1 MPLSPQFTKFITAIR
16 IYASHFFTANITL
29 RYIQNTLLVIALS
42 NSIGMRLRTR
52 FDNLIFAGER
62 EADGAF
68 WSADDGFWPMDNASY
83 DMNVYCMT
91 SRHKT
96 ERRH

>member
-1 MPLSPQFTKFITAIR
+1 
-16 IYASHFFTANITL
+16 
-29 RYIQNTLLVIALS
+29 
-42 NSIGMRLRTR
+42 MRLRTR
-52 FDNLIFAGER
+52 FDNLIFAEER

>member
-1 MPLSPQFTKFITAIR
+1 
-16 IYASHFFTANITL
+16 
-29 RYIQNTLLVIALS
+29 
-42 NSIGMRLRTR
+42 MRLRTR
-52 FDNLIFAGER
+52 FNNLIFAGER

-91 SRHKT
+91 SRRKT
-96 ERRH
+96 ERHH